1 LADRERGFDL
11 QNPPL
16 LRLCL
21 LRTADDRHRLIFT
34 CHHILMDGWSNSR
47 MFGEVLQDYAGHPVP
62 RAVIAT
68 SWPGC
73 NARTRTRRK
82 PSGAGS

>member
-1 LADRERGFDL
+1 MPEVDVRGVTDLRDVLEARAQADSERGFDL

-62 RAVIAT
+62 SAQGR
-68 SWPGC
+68 
-73 NARTRTRRK
+73 
-82 PSGAGS
+82 